1 MIENFVSLRLNRRD
15 TTLSRSDG
23 DVARRAERGEAPM
36 TVDGAVERLY
46 SPAEE
51 MMSDQPTRDEAWA
64 VLTEFTDNPSLI
76 KHALGVEAAMRAYA
90 RFFGEDEEVWG
101 VIGLIHD
108 FDYQQNP
115 TEATHLHVGTKILRE
130 RGWPEDWVRTIASHA
145 DYMGVPRDSRA
156 AKTLFAVDELSG
168 FLTACALV
176 RPDKA
181 IAEVKV
187 KSVKKK
193 LKDKAFARGVN
204 RDDVRNGA
212 EELGVDLG
220 EHIEFV
226 RDAMATISD
235 QLGLPPSSS

>member
-1 MIENFVSLRLNRRD
+1 MTDTPNRD
-15 TTLSRSDG
+15 D
-23 DVARRAERGEAPM
+23 
-36 TVDGAVERLY
+36 
-46 SPAEE
+46 
-51 MMSDQPTRDEAWA
+51 AWA
-64 VLTEFTDNPSLI
+64 LLTEYTDNPSLL
-76 KHALGVEAAMRAYA
+76 KHALSVEAAMRAYA
-90 RFFGEDEEVWG
+90 EHFGENAESWG
-101 VIGLIHD
+101 IIGLIHD

-115 TEATHLHVGTKILRE
+115 TEDTHLHVGTEILRE
-130 RGWPEDWVRTIASHA
+130 QGWPEEWILAVASHA
-145 DYMGVPRDSRA
+145 DYMGVARDTPA
-156 AKTLFAVDELSG
+156 AKTLFAVDELTG

-204 RDDVRNGA
+204 REDVRGGVEA
-212 EELGVDLG
+212 LGIELG

-235 QLGLPPSSS
+235 QLELPPAE

>member
-1 MIENFVSLRLNRRD
+1 
-15 TTLSRSDG
+15 
-23 DVARRAERGEAPM
+23 
-36 TVDGAVERLY
+36 
-46 SPAEE
+46 
-51 MMSDQPTRDEAWA
+51 MSDQPTRDEAWA

-90 RFFGEDEEVWG
+90 RSFGEDEEAWG
-101 VIGLIHD
+101 LIGLIHD

-115 TEATHLHVGTKILRE
+115 TQDTHLHVGTKILRD
-130 RGWPEDWVRTIASHA
+130 RGWPEDWVRTVASHA
-145 DYMGVPRDSRA
+145 DYMGVPRDTLA

-193 LKDKAFARGVN
+193 LKDKAFARGVD

-212 EELGVDLG
+212 DELGVDLG
-220 EHIEFV
+220 EHIAFV

-235 QLGLPPSSS
+235 QLGLPPSGQF

>member
-1 MIENFVSLRLNRRD
+1 MSQKP
-15 TTLSRSDG
+15 TRSD
-23 DVARRAERGEAPM
+23 
-36 TVDGAVERLY
+36 
-46 SPAEE
+46 
-51 MMSDQPTRDEAWA
+51 AWA

-90 RFFGEDEEVWG
+90 RSFGEDEEMWG

-115 TEATHLHVGTKILRE
+115 TEETHLHVGTKILLE
-130 RGWPEDWVRTIASHA
+130 KGWPEDWVRIVASHA
-145 DYMGVPRDSRA
+145 DYMGVPRDNLA
-156 AKTLFAVDELSG
+156 AKALFAVDELSG

-226 RDAMATISD
+226 RDAMATIAD
-235 QLGLPPSSS
+235 QLELPPGNS

>member
-1 MIENFVSLRLNRRD
+1 MPS
-15 TTLSRSDG
+15 T
-23 DVARRAERGEAPM
+23 
-36 TVDGAVERLY
+36 
-46 SPAEE
+46 
-51 MMSDQPTRDEAWA
+51 PTRDDVWA
-64 VLTEFTDNPSLI
+64 LLNEYTDNPSLI
-76 KHALGVEAAMRAYA
+76 KHALSVEAAMRAYA
-90 RFFGEDEEVWG
+90 RRFGEDQETWG

-115 TEATHLHVGTKILRE
+115 TEDTHLHVGTAILRD
-130 RGWPEDWVRTIASHA
+130 RGWPEDWVLTVASHA
-145 DYMGVPRDSRA
+145 DYMGVPRDTPA
-156 AKTLFAVDELSG
+156 AKTLFAVDELTG

-204 RDDVRNGA
+204 REDVRRGA
-212 EELGVDLG
+212 EELGVEIG

-226 RDAMATISD
+226 RDAMATIAD
-235 QLGLPPSSS
+235 QLELPPAE

>member
-1 MIENFVSLRLNRRD
+1 
-15 TTLSRSDG
+15 
-23 DVARRAERGEAPM
+23 M
-36 TVDGAVERLY
+36 TET
-46 SPAEE
+46 
-51 MMSDQPTRDEAWA
+51 PTRDDAWT
-64 VLTEFTDNPSLI
+64 LLNEYTDNPSLI

-90 RFFGEDEEVWG
+90 ERFGEDVEMWG
-101 VIGLIHD
+101 TIGLIHD

-115 TEATHLHVGTKILRE
+115 SEETHLHVGTRILRD
-130 RGWPEDWVRTIASHA
+130 RGWPEEWVRTVASHA
-145 DYMGVPRDSRA
+145 DYMGVPRDSLA

-181 IAEVKV
+181 VANVKV

-204 RDDVRNGA
+204 RDDVRSGA
-212 EELGVDLG
+212 EALGVDLG

-226 RDAMATISD
+226 RDAMATIAD
-235 QLGLPPSSS
+235 ELGLPPAE

>member
-1 MIENFVSLRLNRRD
+1 
-15 TTLSRSDG
+15 
-23 DVARRAERGEAPM
+23 M
-36 TVDGAVERLY
+36 TET
-46 SPAEE
+46 
-51 MMSDQPTRDEAWA
+51 PTRNDAWT
-64 VLTEFTDNPSLI
+64 LLNEYTDNPSLI

-90 RFFGEDEEVWG
+90 EHFGEDVEMWG
-101 VIGLIHD
+101 TIGLIHD

-115 TEATHLHVGTKILRE
+115 TEETHLHVGTEILRDK
-130 RGWPEDWVRTIASHA
+130 GWPEDWVLTVASHA
-145 DYMGVPRDSRA
+145 DYMGVPRDSLA

-181 IAEVKV
+181 IANVKV

-204 RDDVRNGA
+204 RDDVRSGA
-212 EELGVDLG
+212 EALGVDLG

-226 RDAMATISD
+226 RNAMATLAD
-235 QLGLPPSSS
+235 QLELPPEG